1 MRKPT
6 VLLLVLGL
14 SLSFTSQAQAADKTT
29 VLTKA
34 FQKYLTDGEL
44 NYSQAMASAKNLY
57 EPQILA
63 TQSALLT
70 AQAQYLTVNQVT
82 ILKNSVQ
89 GQQANA
95 LGYDALNCPATHLD
109 CYDQTYK
116 NRVFRAGEVTTT
128 FDFLNGKDSFANA
141 YSGPQNLGILQSID
155 LQVQAGNLALN
166 NASGF
171 IAIENTIRTQYQNL
185 LTLNQQYNA
194 ARASAASDRD
204 YVLSFRPTIDSA
216 ILSAKRANTNSSV
229 FDKAFVTSLKFE
241 YNAKRLDELASAP
254 WTYITSLKA
263 LNNAVSVT
271 KSSMQADAVSSHYSY
286 SAAGN
291 INAIYGNLF
300 LNEAEFKGNFK
311 LIAGIYKTATG
322 VTLSIK

>member
-1 MRKPT
+1 MRKRSIF
-6 VLLLVLGL
+6 LLTLCL
-14 SLSFTSQAQAADKTT
+14 SVSVAAPAQAATKAT

-171 IAIENTIRTQYQNL
+171 IAVENTIRTQYQNL
-185 LTLNQQYNA
+185 LTLNQQYNS

-204 YVLSFRPTIDSA
+204 YVLSFRPAIDSA
-216 ILSAKRANTNSSV
+216 ILSAKRASTNSSV
-229 FDKAFVTSLKFE
+229 FDKAFVTSIKFE
-241 YNAKRLDELASAP
+241 YNAKRLDELARDP
-254 WTYITSLKA
+254 WYYITSLKA
-263 LNNAVSVT
+263 LSDAVSVT
-271 KSSMQADAVSSHYSY
+271 KSSLQADAVSARYSNT
-286 SAAGN
+286 AAAN
-291 INAIYGNLF
+291 INSIYGNLF
-300 LNEAEFKGNFK
+300 LKEWAFTNSFK
-311 LIAGIYKTATG
+311 IISGIYKSVTG
-322 VTLSIK
+322 VILSSK

>member
-1 MRKPT
+1 MA
-6 VLLLVLGL
+6 LLLLLGL
-14 SLSFTSQAQAADKTT
+14 SFSRSAPAQAANKTT
-29 VLTKA
+29 ILTKA
-34 FQKYLTDGEL
+34 FQKYLTDGNSAYTL
-44 NYSQAMASAKNLY
+44 AMTNAKNLF
-57 EPQILA
+57 EPQIVT
-63 TQSALLT
+63 TQSSLLT

-128 FDFLNGKDSFANA
+128 FDFLNGKDSFMNAN
-141 YSGPQNLGILQSID
+141 SGQQNLGILQSID

-171 IAIENTIRTQYQNL
+171 IAVENTIRTQYQNL

-204 YVLSFRPTIDSA
+204 YVLSFRPAIDSA
-216 ILSAKRANTNSSV
+216 ILSAKRANSNSSV

-241 YNAKRLDELASAP
+241 YNAKRLDELARDP
-254 WTYITSLKA
+254 WYYITSLKA
-263 LNNAVSVT
+263 LSDAVSVT
-271 KSSMQADAVSSHYSY
+271 KSSMQADAVSARYSY
-286 SAAGN
+286 SAASS
-291 INAIYGNLF
+291 INSIYGNLF
-300 LNEAEFKGNFK
+300 LKESAFTNSFKV
-311 LIAGIYKTATG
+311 LSGIYKSATG
-322 VTLSIK
+322 VSLSLK